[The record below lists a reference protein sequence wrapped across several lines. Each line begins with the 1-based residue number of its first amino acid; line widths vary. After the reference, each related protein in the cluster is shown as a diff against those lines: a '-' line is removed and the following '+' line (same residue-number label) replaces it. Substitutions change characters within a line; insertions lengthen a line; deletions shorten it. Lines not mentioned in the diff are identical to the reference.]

1 MEVNKK
7 SKTDNTHQIYE
18 PYIPSL
24 LTIKVILSI
33 NNIGK
38 HLKQN
43 LEKKIKYLFEGRCSV
58 EGYTKPDTVKIVN
71 YSSGKVNGDSVEYI
85 CSYECM
91 ICHPVENMKVECSCK
106 SVTKAG
112 IHAEVVDRKGN
123 VPIIIF
129 VARDHHLMNSL
140 YETVRE
146 NTKLIVSII
155 GVRFEL
161 NDEHVSAI
169 GKLVDISVE
178 SSNQKPSLQILDD

>member
-1 MEVNKK
+1 
-7 SKTDNTHQIYE
+7 
-18 PYIPSL
+18 
-24 LTIKVILSI
+24 
-33 NNIGK
+33 
-38 HLKQN
+38 
-43 LEKKIKYLFEGRCSV
+43 
-58 EGYTKPDTVKIVN
+58 
-71 YSSGKVNGDSVEYI
+71 
-85 CSYECM
+85 
-91 ICHPVENMKVECSCK
+91 MKVECTCK

-178 SSNQKPSLQILDD
+178 KPSLQILDDWKENQTI